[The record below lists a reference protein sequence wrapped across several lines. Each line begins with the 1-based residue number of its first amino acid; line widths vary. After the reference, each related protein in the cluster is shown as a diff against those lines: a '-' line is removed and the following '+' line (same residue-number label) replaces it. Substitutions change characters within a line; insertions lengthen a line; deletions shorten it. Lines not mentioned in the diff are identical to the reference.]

1 MSLVASQ
8 ISTTYATTVRCQIA
22 MNYPWVCIHPQSG
35 LFILIFIA
43 SPWLLYGPRHH
54 HCKGNIGGACAYCY
68 AVVVHLCI
76 FRQRV
81 ATNCGIDT
89 SKHGC
94 GGNCADNMRWFM
106 CNLSLINLA
115 NVVTYK
121 TWSLWPWL
129 QRWWLWRM
137 RACSRRRRHRCW
149 RPWRSGRNDMAL
161 TREAAEGS
169 VAAYVAPILA
179 DAAVV
184 VVAAMAPTLAA
195 VIAAAQTL
203 ADAAG
208 GCSGGGAETD
218 GHVGSGACTDIRGG
232 RLW

>member
-1 MSLVASQ
+1 
-8 ISTTYATTVRCQIA
+8 
-22 MNYPWVCIHPQSG
+22 
-35 LFILIFIA
+35 
-43 SPWLLYGPRHH
+43 
-54 HCKGNIGGACAYCY
+54 
-68 AVVVHLCI
+68 
-76 FRQRV
+76 
-81 ATNCGIDT
+81 
-89 SKHGC
+89 
-94 GGNCADNMRWFM
+94 
-106 CNLSLINLA
+106 
-115 NVVTYK
+115 
-121 TWSLWPWL
+121 
-129 QRWWLWRM
+129 
-137 RACSRRRRHRCW
+137 
-149 RPWRSGRNDMAL
+149 MAL